1 MDFMLPSDETMK
13 KMAKEYAKIKCVG
26 APPKACVFSVEEDE
40 QADKIPP
47 KKLKIKD
54 LSESGDISPKRPKNG

>member
-13 KMAKEYAKIKCVG
+13 KMAKAYAKIKRVG
-26 APPKACVFSVEEDE
+26 APQKACVFSVEGEE
-40 QADKIPP
+40 ADIIPP

-54 LSESGDISPKRPKNG
+54 MSENSDMSPKRPKN